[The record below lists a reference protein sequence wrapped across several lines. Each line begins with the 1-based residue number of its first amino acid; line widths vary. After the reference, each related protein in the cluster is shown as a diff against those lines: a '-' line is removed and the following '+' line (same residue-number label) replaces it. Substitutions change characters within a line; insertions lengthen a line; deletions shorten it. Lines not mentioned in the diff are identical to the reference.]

1 MTPSTP
7 VPADSALTALRLRV
21 REASCADEKA
31 VVESLLAASELTE
44 ARRHS
49 VLERSIAIV
58 EHCRARSDKAG
69 TLDAFLQEFGLS
81 NREGIALMCLAEAL
95 LRVPD
100 EDTADRLI
108 AEKIQSG
115 DWGAHKGKSPSG
127 FVNASVW
134 GLMLTGRI
142 VRLDD
147 DITGDTGSWM
157 RRLVSSLGEPVVR
170 QAVLQAMR
178 IMGGQYVLGRTI
190 EEGLKKGVAGNRP
203 GTRFS
208 FDMLGE
214 GARTMADAERH
225 FDEYQSAIRTVAS
238 TIGEDEPVVHANGIS
253 VKLSAL
259 HPRYE
264 YRQKKR
270 VMAELLPRV
279 HELAVMCKEAGMGF
293 NIDSEEADRHDLSL
307 DLFEALANDE
317 SLKGWGGLGFV
328 LQAYQKRGLAT
339 ADWLIGLARETGH
352 RFMVRLVKG
361 AYWDGEVKHAQE
373 QGLPDYP
380 VFTRKCHSDV
390 CYQVCAER
398 LLSAPDAIYAQF
410 ATHNAHSVAVVQELT
425 RDNKDFEFQRLHGMG
440 SLLFDEVIEHSPQTF
455 IRVYAPVGNH
465 KDLLPYLVRRLLENG
480 ANSSFVNR
488 FLDAEVPPAELLQ
501 DPVELTL
508 AQPLR
513 RHPKIPV
520 PRNIYQDQPQPWLN
534 ARGIDLHDP
543 LDVSPLLEKMSA
555 ATASP
560 GRAAP
565 IVGGEWRTG
574 AAKPVLSPTDTA
586 RVVGEVVEAD
596 AAAIEDA
603 LVRATLAH
611 PEWDSLG
618 AEKRAACL
626 DRMASLLELH
636 CAELM
641 GIIGAEAGRT
651 IDDALSEVREAVDF
665 CRYYA
670 QQARAHFAAATA
682 LPGPTGEVNELSLH
696 GRGTFL
702 AISPWN
708 FPLAIF
714 TGQVVAA
721 LAAGNCVIAK
731 PAEQTPMIGARAVQ
745 LLLEAGVPGNVIH
758 LLPGDGATVGG
769 ALVKDPRI
777 TGVVFTGS
785 TATAKLINRQLAE
798 RDGPIAPLIA
808 ETGGLN
814 AMIVD
819 ATALPEQVVDDT
831 IVSAFRSAGQRC
843 SAMRVMF
850 LQEDIADGVIE
861 MLGGAMREL
870 TIGDPAALSTDIGPV
885 IDLEA
890 RQRLEQHELRMR
902 GEAKLLAKCELDPGL
917 SRGYFFPP
925 QAYELPW
932 AYTVGSTVSPA
943 MCSNRPGLAILT
955 SIATWSALLSGST
968 PSAARGCPARGPR
981 RAARTTCCALPRR
994 KPAPTTSWPK
1004 AAILNCSLCKK
1015 TNEAWFSGGMFTGY
1029 RRRQPQPCVPVRKHT
1044 FPLPS
1049 RRRGFSRCFLVLDPH
1064 FRGDDVNF
1072 RGDEVNFRGD
1082 DVNFRGD
1089 DGLRDPVFSVVR

>member
-1 MTPSTP
+1 MSSVNAQPG
-7 VPADSALTALRLRV
+7 ATAPGSSLNAIRNRV
-21 REASCADEKA
+21 REASRADEKA
-31 VVESLLAASELTE
+31 VVESLLAGSELDE
-44 ARRHS
+44 ARRQA
-49 VLERSIAIV
+49 VLARSIEIV

-100 EDTADRLI
+100 EETADRLI

-115 DWGAHKGKSPSG
+115 DWGSHKGKSPSG

-142 VRLDD
+142 VRLED
-147 DITGDTGSWM
+147 DITGDTASWM

-190 EEGLKKGVAGNRP
+190 EEGLKKGVAGNRS

-225 FDEYQSAIRTVAS
+225 FNEYQQAIRTVAA
-238 TIGEDEPVVHANGIS
+238 TVEPGEPVSHANGIS

-264 YRQKKR
+264 FRQKKR
-270 VMAELLPRV
+270 VMAELLPKV

-293 NIDSEEADRHDLSL
+293 NIDAEEADRHDISL
-307 DLFEALANDE
+307 DIFEALARDE
-317 SLKGWGGLGFV
+317 ALKGWGGLGFV
-328 LQAYQKRGLAT
+328 LQAYLKSGLPT
-339 ADWLIGLARETGH
+339 ADWLIALGRETGH

-380 VFTRKCHSDV
+380 VYTRKCHSDV

-398 LLSAPDAIYAQF
+398 LLSAQDAIYPQF
-410 ATHNAHSVAVVQELT
+410 ATHNAHSVAVILELT
-425 RDNKDFEFQRLHGMG
+425 RDGKDFEFQRLHGMG
-440 SLLFDEVIEHSPQTF
+440 SLLFDEVYEQSPDTF
-455 IRVYAPVGNH
+455 VRVYAPVGNH

-488 FLDAEVPPAELLQ
+488 FLDAKVPPAELLQ
-501 DPVELTL
+501 DPVAQTL
-508 AQPLR
+508 GQPLM

-520 PRNIYQDQPQPWLN
+520 PRDIYVDQPLPWLN

-543 LDVSPLLEKMSA
+543 LEVAPLLDKMSRSGA
-555 ATASP
+555 ASWK
-560 GRAAP
+560 AAP
-565 IVGGEWRTG
+565 IVGGEWLNGTPQDVISPADTG
-574 AAKPVLSPTDTA
+574 
-586 RVVGEVVEAD
+586 RVVGTVVEAD
-596 AAAIEDA
+596 DAAIEAA
-603 LVRATLAH
+603 LSKATLAQ
-611 PEWDSLG
+611 PDWDRLG

-626 DRMASLLELH
+626 DRMAELLERH
-636 CAELM
+636 CEELM
-641 GIIGAEAGRT
+641 GLIVAEAGRT

-670 QQARAHFAAATA
+670 QQARAHFGSATP

-702 AISPWN
+702 CISPWN

-721 LAAGNCVIAK
+721 LVAGNCVIAK
-731 PAEQTPMIGARAVQ
+731 PAEQTPLIGARAVQ

-758 LLPGDGATVGG
+758 LLPGDGARVGG
-769 ALVKDPRI
+769 ALVKDTRI
-777 TGVVFTGS
+777 TGVAFTGS
-785 TATAKLINRQLAE
+785 TATAKLINRQLAD

-831 IVSAFRSAGQRC
+831 ITSAFRSAGQRC

-850 LQEDIADGVIE
+850 LQEDIADGVIG
-861 MLGGAMREL
+861 MLDGAMREL
-870 TIGDPAALSTDIGPV
+870 VVGDPAALSTDIGPV

-890 RQRLEQHELRMR
+890 RQRLEQHELRMTK
-902 GEAKLLAKCELDPGL
+902 EAKLLAKCELDGGL
-917 SRGYFFPP
+917 PKGYFFAP
-925 QAYELPW
+925 QAWELKDLSQLPEEVFGPVLHIIRY
-932 AYTVGSTVSPA
+932 AGTDVSAVIDQINASGFGLTLGVHSRIDGFARDVFRRARVGNTYI
-943 MCSNRPGLAILT
+943 NRNMVGAVVGVNPFGGQG
-955 SIATWSALLSGST
+955 LSGT
-968 PSAARGCPARGPR
+968 G
-981 RAARTTCCALPRR
+981 
-994 KPAPTTSWPK
+994 PK
-1004 AAILNCSLCKK
+1004 AGGPHYLFRFATEK
-1015 TNEAWFSGGMFTGY
+1015 TRTDNVVAKGGNTQLFTL
-1029 RRRQPQPCVPVRKHT
+1029 QET
-1044 FPLPS
+1044 
-1049 RRRGFSRCFLVLDPH
+1049 
-1064 FRGDDVNF
+1064 
-1072 RGDEVNFRGD
+1072 
-1082 DVNFRGD
+1082 
-1089 DGLRDPVFSVVR
+1089 